1 MASFIINVMG
11 APYTSQ
17 APHSALRFARAALA
31 QGHTIVRVFFYADGV
46 HNGSALACPPQ
57 DELHIPQQW
66 QALADAEEID
76 LVICIAAA
84 LRRGVINESEAQR
97 HGLTQYNLRSGF
109 SLSGLGQWAEGIH
122 TADRTITFQA

>member
-46 HNGSALACPPQ
+46 HTGSALACPPQ
-57 DELHIPQQW
+57 DEPHIPQQW
-66 QALADAEEID
+66 QTLAESEHIE
-76 LVICIAAA
+76 LVICVAAA
-84 LRRGVINESEAQR
+84 LRRGIINESEAKR
-97 HGLTQYNLRSGF
+97 YGLTQYNLRSGF
-109 SLSGLGQWAEGIH
+109 SLSGLGQWAEGIQV
-122 TADRTITFQA
+122 ADRTITFQA